1 MVYTI
6 PAHDFGRPGLP
17 NLLPLIP
24 DNRAEVGDNA
34 EGSPTSIGRWLGSL
48 WLDACTS
55 LAVDRRAAN
64 LETWEAWTASMQLY
78 NALFDVTVPEAGT
91 PVEFMFDHKV
101 RHTTAIGPR
110 HHADAGAWD
119 MAFYLAL
126 TCRDQDRWQKLCHID
141 VERLRQAQQGQGRE
155 YNPFTYHWI
164 AARQAYILHRPN
176 LVEEL
181 TAAMEL
187 SDPARV
193 EFGDPDH
200 LNKVVFPQMNTFLKF
215 AQGDSDGFNE
225 ALANGLTLWR
235 DFNTADEERT
245 KDVMGVTPVG
255 LLALACM
262 GYDRS
267 HHEAGFQL
275 EVESDYL
282 PKHIVER
289 SWYGEFDI

>member
-1 MVYTI
+1 MTCPA
-6 PAHDFGRPGLP
+6 PAHDLGRPGLV
-17 NLLPLIP
+17 NLLPIMP
-24 DNRAEVGDNA
+24 DKRVTVGETAEENPESLDL
-34 EGSPTSIGRWLGSL
+34 WLGSL
-48 WLDACTS
+48 WLDACTALGADRS
-55 LAVDRRAAN
+55 AVN
-64 LETWEAWTASMQLY
+64 LETWEAWSAAMQVY
-78 NALFDVTVPEAGT
+78 NAVFDVTVPEAGT
-91 PVEFMFDHKV
+91 AVEFMFDHKV
-101 RHTTAIGPR
+101 RHTTATGPLYF
-110 HHADAGAWD
+110 ADAGAWD

-126 TCRDQDRWQKLCHID
+126 TCRDQERWKRLCHID
-141 VERLRQAQQGQGRE
+141 VERLRGAQQGQGRE

-164 AARQAYILHRPN
+164 AARQAYILHRPD

-235 DFNTADEERT
+235 DFNTTDEERAR
-245 KDVMGVTPVG
+245 DVMGVVPLG